1 MPGYS
6 YYGYRWYR
14 YIHTIHFCHTMV
26 SHLCMFSPG
35 FLWWLGCRVTT
46 CTPQRFRLGH
56 LSSSFGATV
65 PEWGH
70 TFTIAFKGTRWCW
83 RSTQRMS
90 HTWLWREAPR
100 VSCPKLIWFSLMVQ
114 DSREPQD
121 LFRWCSLTTIIEIL
135 MSWLSTPCRMCQ
147 GWVERIQWRDFQMF
161 SVSVKTACGH
171 PQHVVKRT
179 AITH

>member
-1 MPGYS
+1 MFIEHDTWRLGLRYGRQVGWKAQHHTIVIRCLDIAI
-6 YYGYRWYR
+6 YGYRWYR

-26 SHLCMFSPG
+26 SHLRMFAPG

-70 TFTIAFKGTRWCW
+70 TFTIAFQGTRWCW

-90 HTWLWREAPR
+90 HTWLWREAPG
-100 VSCPKLIWFSLMVQ
+100 VSCPKTHLVLTEGLEFEGTSGPVQ
-114 DSREPQD
+114 VAQPDNHNFNLD
-121 LFRWCSLTTIIEIL
+121 
-135 MSWLSTPCRMCQ
+135 
-147 GWVERIQWRDFQMF
+147 
-161 SVSVKTACGH
+161 
-171 PQHVVKRT
+171 VV
-179 AITH
+179 IV